1 MNEIRFVTIF
11 AVSIAGWIVI
21 MWLTL
26 SALNAAQQDDGAAA
40 DKQPAPAATV
50 DAPAAPP
57 AGAEQ
62 HGAAL
67 GLCAMASAAQP
78 CSRTGGAA

>member
-26 SALNAAQQDDGAAA
+26 SAVTAAQQSDGGPSGASP
-40 DKQPAPAATV
+40 DPAAV
-50 DAPAAPP
+50 FDAPARPSTDAAHDGDGVAP
-57 AGAEQ
+57 GATPN
-62 HGAAL
+62 GAHAPVR
-67 GLCAMASAAQP
+67 A
-78 CSRTGGAA
+78 GGAA

>member
-11 AVSIAGWIVI
+11 AVSIAGWIMI

-26 SALNAAQQDDGAAA
+26 SALEAAQQNDDAAR
-40 DKQPAPAATV
+40 KLPSPAATV
-50 DAPAAPP
+50 DAPAMPP
-57 AGAEQ
+57 AGADQ

-67 GLCAMASAAQP
+67 APCALLSAAQP
-78 CSRTGGAA
+78 CARTGAAA